1 MRINRFTWSTIMK
14 NIWLYLVALIII
26 SSMAFPAYG
35 QFAGGSGTAISP
47 YEVANVAQ
55 LWNVR
60 DYLSAYFIQTAD
72 INLETTDPAILTD
85 FDTNTLY
92 QAGDIIEFSDGYAYF
107 CLQNMSTMDDSQ
119 NPGNTAFW
127 QKMWQAAKGWDPIG
141 DQVGIAENTDISK
154 AFTGQYN
161 GNNKLVYNLYINRGA
176 SASANS
182 VYPSDGEDNVGLF
195 GFLTNTSLKDTEI
208 KNLGLINPRVTGR
221 RGTGSLVGKVLN
233 PYRTPSYAYTVYVS
247 RCYAIP
253 DANNA
258 AYVRGFGATGGLVGA
273 NNSDRK
279 QQVPFVRFSYA
290 KIPVSATH
298 PYNYTPNPND
308 RIGNTAVYNPY
319 NIKYGGLV
327 GCNENGVTQDSF
339 ARGNISGGDRVGGLV
354 GCTIEGAIFRSY
366 STGTATRNIYPG
378 AVIDG
383 STLPAYEGGVGGLV
397 GRVNGSL
404 PPGLGGTQGQG
415 SVQNAYWDTQTSG
428 TTSSAGGSGYTT
440 AQMKIQSNFINWDF
454 VSVWGIDA
462 GINDGYPFLKGT
474 STSVFYYRSK
484 ANSAWSQISTWEYSP
499 DNVSFS
505 SAVVV
510 PDLSN
515 SISILINHIV
525 ALDIDETIDQTTI
538 SGTGKLTINSGK
550 TLLINNGDG
559 IDLAINGELIIT
571 GTFSVGTAAVVSTGS
586 SSLITFNGSVAQSTG
601 TGFPSPL
608 NNLTIANAAGVTFNS
623 PTGISGVPLVINGVL
638 KIDSGFVSGLNDTD
652 GYHSVGLNYLEIGET
667 GTNITGFSAS
677 TSVVPGN
684 FPDRIER
691 QWSISGN
698 LSDTKILT
706 FYWTSADDHSY
717 AWGSKIP
724 SAYVGN
730 SEYTPTSGNFSVTSD
745 PRWLK
750 ISISS
755 FEAAKGTWT
764 IGESN
769 EETLPVELSSFTAT
783 LTSLNLVQL
792 HWVTQSETNVAGFR
806 IYRGLSNIPS
816 EAMQLGVFIPA
827 TNSSQA
833 QHYMYEDKELNS
845 AGYYYYWLESNDLDG
860 DSELFGPV
868 GVEYA
873 ISGHQNNPV
882 PLVTSL
888 QAIYPN
894 PFNPSTSISYT
905 LEKDSPVRINIYN
918 QRGQMVRQWSPQ
930 NTPKGYHR
938 LVWDGRDDN
947 GKSVSS
953 GIYLM
958 KLNLGGELF
967 TRKLT
972 LQK

>member
-1 MRINRFTWSTIMK
+1 MHNRLILL
-14 NIWLYLVALIII
+14 IALMVLA
-26 SSMAFPAYG
+26 SLATPLFA
-35 QFAGGSGTAISP
+35 QFGGGSGTLANP
-47 YEVANVAQ
+47 YQVANVLH

-60 DYLSAYFIQTAD
+60 YALSAYYLQTAD
-72 INLETTDPAILTD
+72 INLETTDPAILAD

-92 QAGDIIEFSDGYAYF
+92 SVGDIREFTDGFAYY
-107 CLQNMSTMDDSQ
+107 CIQNMSTMDDSQ

-339 ARGNISGGDRVGGLV
+339 ARGNISGGDRVGGLA

-366 STGTATRNIYPG
+366 STGTVTRNIQPG
-378 AVIDG
+378 
-383 STLPAYEGGVGGLV
+383 TPLPNYEGGIGGLV
-397 GRVNGSL
+397 GRTDGSL
-404 PPGLGGTQGQG
+404 PPGLGGTQGTG
-415 SVQNAYWDTQTSG
+415 AVQNAYWDTQTSG
-428 TTSSAGGSGYTT
+428 TSSSAGGTGYNT
-440 AQMKIQSNFINWDF
+440 ATMKDQDNVATNYVNWDF
-454 VSVWGIDA
+454 TNVWGFD
-462 GINDGYPFLKGT
+462 GTNDYYPILKGT
-474 STSVFYYRSK
+474 PSSVFYYRTK
-484 ANSAWSQISTWEYSP
+484 ASSAWSQTATWEYSP
-499 DNVSFS
+499 NNSTFS
-505 SAVVV
+505 DAVVV

-515 SISILINHIV
+515 SVSILISHAV
-525 ALDIDETIDQTTI
+525 ALDLDRTIDQSTI
-538 SGTGKLTINSGK
+538 AATGILTINSGK

-559 IDLAINGELIIT
+559 TDLAINGELIIT
-571 GTFSVGTAAVVSTGS
+571 GTFSVGTDALVIAGNA
-586 SSLITFNGSVAQSTG
+586 SLITFNGSAAQSAG
-601 TGFPSPL
+601 VGFPSPV
-608 NNLTIANAAGVTFNS
+608 NNLTLANAAGLSFAN
-623 PTGISGVPLVINGVL
+623 PLVINGVL
-638 KIDSGFVSGLNDTD
+638 RIDSGFVSGITDTD

-667 GTNITGFSAS
+667 GTLISNFSAA
-677 TSVVPGN
+677 TAINAGN
-684 FPDRIER
+684 FPEKIER
-691 QWSISGN
+691 QWSLSGT
-698 LSDTKILT
+698 LADTKTLT
-706 FYWTSADDHSY
+706 FYWTSADDHGY
-717 AWGSKIP
+717 AWGSKVP
-724 SAYVGN
+724 SAYVG
-730 SEYTPTSGNFSVTSD
+730 SAEFTPGAGDYNVSSD
-745 PRWLK
+745 PRWLR
-750 ISISS
+750 IAVSD
-755 FEAAKGTWT
+755 FEAAKGLWT

-783 LTSLNLVQL
+783 ISLNNQVQL
-792 HWVTQSETNVAGFR
+792 MWVTQSETNVSGFR
-806 IYRGLSNIPS
+806 IYRGMVNNAS
-816 EAMQLGVFIPA
+816 EALQLSVFIPA

-833 QHYMYEDKELNS
+833 QHYLYEDTELF
-845 AGYYYYWLESNDLDG
+845 APGYYYYWLESNDLEG
-860 DSELFGPV
+860 SSELFGPV
-868 GVEYA
+868 GVQYNFSDGPN
-873 ISGHQNNPV
+873 IPV
-882 PLVTSL
+882 PLVNGIKS
-888 QAIYPN
+888 IYPN
-894 PFNPSTSISYT
+894 PFNPITTISFSM
-905 LEKDSPVRINIYN
+905 EKDAPVEISIYN
-918 QRGQMVRQWSPQ
+918 QKGQAVRRLAASSMS
-930 NTPKGYHR
+930 KGNHR
-938 LVWDGRDDN
+938 LSWDGRDDN
-947 GKSVSS
+947 GRSVSS

-958 KLNLGGELF
+958 KLNLGGALF